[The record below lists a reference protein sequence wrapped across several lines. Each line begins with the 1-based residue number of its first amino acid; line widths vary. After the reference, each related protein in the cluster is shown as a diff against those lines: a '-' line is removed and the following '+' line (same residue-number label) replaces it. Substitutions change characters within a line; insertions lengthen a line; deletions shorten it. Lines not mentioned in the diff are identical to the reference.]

1 MLTIYQPIHVG
12 SLENQTSQSFL
23 FNFISGPKGPKG
35 LRRTRM
41 LLGVELFTSCQ
52 FYHCSDSLN
61 IAVLSAYLSFLR
73 LQAVRVEVPYHRV
86 ALLALGVGRVAARQ
100 RAAVRHLATKLKEK
114 PHLTPVIVKNV
125 LSPYDQWQHA

>member
-23 FNFISGPKGPKG
+23 FNFISGPKG

-52 FYHCSDSLN
+52 FYRCSESLN
-61 IAVLSAYLSFLR
+61 IAVLSAHLAFLR
-73 LQAVRVEVPYHRV
+73 LQTVRVEVPDHRV

>member
-23 FNFISGPKGPKG
+23 FNFISGPKG

-52 FYHCSDSLN
+52 FYRCSESLN
-61 IAVLSAYLSFLR
+61 IPVLSAHLAFLR
-73 LQAVRVEVPYHRV
+73 LQAVRVEVPDHRV

-100 RAAVRHLATKLKEK
+100 RAAVRHLATKLKGK
-114 PHLTPVIVKNV
+114 LYLTPVIVKNV
-125 LSPYDQWQHA
+125 LSPYDQWQQF